1 MRVITLLWVCLSN
14 LAFAW
19 ILLSNLFDER
29 TLDRLLESTMPWKEF
44 LAPVLIVVILLTGVV
59 LEIADLPAAFVVNAG
74 SLVLTMAYAG
84 VFLLESRQD
93 TGSRAFGLLLGVSC
107 FVVFIIDIL
116 FYTAKIPL
124 KRADPPL

>member
-59 LEIADLPAAFVVNAG
+59 LEIADLPAAFVVNTG